1 MERMTLG
8 MAESMVDDQRI
19 DTSGEFAVGANVYA
33 TIVDIDSPDYERFL
47 RFQDERFARL
57 QSTRTAPSPEHSP
70 TYVEAT
76 HTLPSEIIPIIVR
89 RRQPLHALHVVAP
102 QLNGE
107 DGESDE
113 DSEDSEDELIGIARL
128 ELPGATL
135 IESMIALREGSAAA
149 EAIAN
154 CRAAEVGGF
163 ATLEGISRFEIIA
176 VVDAVVGVLI
186 QLARQR
192 GLDWL
197 WIFPRAAF
205 MSLLRADIPGVLPPY
220 HFILSP
226 DVAGWRPTS
235 AQLEAFR
242 SMRLRGFLDMPLI
255 YQIATETFAE
265 DLQARMDC
273 YDARMQLGA
282 EIGPALGR
290 AMITAQRTL
299 RQEMELLYP
308 SSVRGEAP
316 SGSSVGVAP
325 VAAGVMAP
333 LPASQPVA
341 QPAYQQSQPGEP
353 TFLPE
358 GLTDNLPLAT
368 YLRRVVSEGGAPAQA
383 YKELSYSLLE
393 IERGQRILDVGSGAG
408 VDLLALAKLAGPTST
423 VVGLEINPTL
433 VREAR
438 TLTAQQSDEPAS
450 YGNVLV
456 FQGDAEHM
464 TIPNGEFDRARTD
477 RALQHFPNP
486 QRALAEIWRVLKPG
500 GILTLVE
507 PDWGSMVVTPGS
519 AVGEGDSTFSKAL
532 GWCRRHL
539 AHPLMGRNLLG
550 MLRGMPAGAWQSCK
564 VVVAPFTFTD
574 WKALDAVLLLSR
586 AAAALQQEEPE
597 HASEI
602 EEWLSAVSTASSN
615 GVFFGFIPMYYAIAV
630 KSTTDKLPGAR

>member
-1 MERMTLG
+1 

-19 DTSGEFAVGANVYA
+19 DTDGEFAVGANVYA
-33 TIVDIDSPDYERFL
+33 TIVDIDSPDYKRFL

-57 QSTRTAPSPEHSP
+57 QSTRTTPAPEHSP

-89 RRQPLHALHVVAP
+89 RRQPLHAIAP
-102 QLNGE
+102 QMDGDNGE
-107 DGESDE
+107 DSV
-113 DSEDSEDELIGIARL
+113 DSEDGDEREDELIGIARL

-135 IESMIALREGSAAA
+135 IESMIALRAGSAAA

-154 CRAAEVGGF
+154 GRAAEVGGF

-186 QLARQR
+186 QLARRR

-235 AQLEAFR
+235 VQLDAFR

-273 YDARMQLGA
+273 YDARIQLGV

-299 RQEMELLYP
+299 RQETELLYP
-308 SSVRGEAP
+308 SAVRGE
-316 SGSSVGVAP
+316 SSVGAAP
-325 VAAGVMAP
+325 VAASVTGT
-333 LPASQPVA
+333 
-341 QPAYQQSQPGEP
+341 QPAPQPAHRESQAGDP

-383 YKELSYSLLE
+383 YKELSYSMLE

-408 VDLLALAKLAGPTST
+408 VDLLALARLAGPTST
-423 VVGLEINPTL
+423 VVGLEINSTL
-433 VREAR
+433 VRESR
-438 TLTAQQSDEPAS
+438 TLTAQQSDEAVS
-450 YGNVLV
+450 YGNILV

-464 TIPNGEFDRARTD
+464 TIPNGEFDRVRTD

-507 PDWGSMVVTPGS
+507 PDWGSMVVAPGS
-519 AVGEGDSTFSKAL
+519 AIGDGDSTISKAL
-532 GWCRRHL
+532 GWCRSHL

-602 EEWLSAVSTASSN
+602 EGWLHAVDTASSN
-615 GVFFGFIPMYYAIAV
+615 GVFFGFIPMYYAVAV